1 MASDDCISQCLQGAG
16 SARGCVSQ
24 PTLFGKVLHRRRDTA
39 GETAPKCWRNRQ
51 TPETNVS
58 ATAKAAQLM
67 RTGGLKVKEIKP
79 KTKHRA
85 GKGICNYKTIPSL
98 LSAFAL
104 NSVRVKGRQVIGAAE
119 FSPGSQ
125 PRPLTLLLEAWQALS
140 MQSAERREWQ
150 AINILH
156 SHGSSQVTEA

>member
-1 MASDDCISQCLQGAG
+1 MTVFLSACRVRAQLEALCL
-16 SARGCVSQ
+16 
-24 PTLFGKVLHRRRDTA
+24 PTHPFWEGVALMEGLGH
-39 GETAPKCWRNRQ
+39 TAPKCWRNSQ

-79 KTKHRA
+79 KTKRRA

-98 LSAFAL
+98 LPAFAL
-104 NSVRVKGRQVIGAAE
+104 HSVRVKGRQVIGAAE

-125 PRPLTLLLEAWQALS
+125 PRPLTPLLEAWQALS